1 MTATTQTHT
10 PKPASNKQKD
20 LLQELCD
27 RLDEPY
33 TEPTSSAIAH
43 REISRLIKADNDRRS
58 AKDAEPP
65 TRRQLQHLRTLA
77 MRTGQTFVP
86 PTTKRQAAATIE
98 RLQEATPSSRV
109 ERYLDHKAVWDR
121 DTNRA
126 PSLAAVREDEVT
138 GYGSTAT
145 WQ

>member
-1 MTATTQTHT
+1 MTATKTRT
-10 PKPASNKQKD
+10 PKPASDRQKD

-27 RLDEPY
+27 RLGETY

-43 REISRLIKADNDRRS
+43 REISRLIELDNERRTAKA
-58 AKDAEPP
+58 AEPP

-77 MRTGQTFVP
+77 MRTGRTFVTP
-86 PTTKRQAAATIE
+86 ATKRQAAAEID
-98 RLQEATPSSRV
+98 RLQGTASSSRV
-109 ERYLDHKAVWDR
+109 ERFLDQKAVWDR

-126 PSLAAVREDEVT
+126 PNLAAVREDEVT

-145 WQ
+145 WS